1 MDNPTEPIRQDI
13 ENIRTSMTDK
23 MEQIE
28 SKIKGTVT
36 ETTDS
41 VKRMVDIRHQVSE
54 HPWAALGL
62 SVLAGYALGSIGE
75 SRPEPARGPSDFQ
88 SYSMGAAY
96 NQARGGA
103 WGSYGQPMSYDTY
116 SASSYDRPSGG
127 WSSGSGAPGYQM
139 PPGNGWSSGSGA
151 PNGMWQQP
159 RQNAQPGVLDNL
171 SRQFGDEIE
180 ALKRTAVTSLLG
192 LLRDTIRQSFP
203 GMHQEMERM
212 RRERG
217 YSGYSGADSTMGYYS
232 GSGYPASDSARG
244 YSGYSGSGSTMGSSG
259 EMEARY
265 TGASGA
271 DYARSAAD
279 NPPHVTSTYDPAR
292 ESAPSASMPDK
303 DTDFSPP
310 RTS

>member
-1 MDNPTEPIRQDI
+1 
-13 ENIRTSMTDK
+13 MTDK

-36 ETTDS
+36 ETNDS

-116 SASSYDRPSGG
+116 SASSYARPSGG

-151 PNGMWQQP
+151 PNGMWQQQP
-159 RQNAQPGVLDNL
+159 RHSAQPGVLDNL

-212 RRERG
+212 R
-217 YSGYSGADSTMGYYS
+217 MGV
-232 GSGYPASDSARG
+232 
-244 YSGYSGSGSTMGSSG
+244 
-259 EMEARY
+259 
-265 TGASGA
+265 
-271 DYARSAAD
+271 AA
-279 NPPHVTSTYDPAR
+279 
-292 ESAPSASMPDK
+292 E
-303 DTDFSPP
+303 
-310 RTS
+310 

>member
-232 GSGYPASDSARG
+232 GSG
-244 YSGYSGSGSTMGSSG
+244 STMGSSG

-265 TGASGA
+265 TGGA

-279 NPPHVTSTYDPAR
+279 NPPHITSTYDPAR
-292 ESAPSASMPDK
+292 DSAPSASMSDK